1 MGRTGAALPLYGVPA
16 GSPSPVSAV
25 GKRLLDIVLGTV
37 LALIALPIVGF
48 LALALVIVTR
58 ANPFF
63 TQHRPGH
70 GGRSFRIVKLRTLP
84 PTTPHYGNKHDL
96 KFDEMPLPWLCR
108 TLRRTHLDELPQLFL
123 VPLGSM
129 SLVGPRPRQ
138 ADHVESMDS
147 EFDALRRQVRPG
159 CTGLWQISTAS
170 TELLR
175 DALPFDLFYLR
186 RASVRLDIWI
196 MLRTVAT
203 VLGLARPVGV
213 DDVPAWAHGRG
224 LVPASA
230 FVMSAKAAPVAIE
243 PAPSLVTVRP
253 IDSDSPFAAP
263 IHAPAP
269 VPAPSKPITA
279 PAAAIPVSAEPVFAE
294 V

>member
-1 MGRTGAALPLYGVPA
+1 MPLYGVGA
-16 GSPSPVSAV
+16 GSPSQTSAI
-25 GKRLLDIVLGTV
+25 GKRVLDVVVGTV
-37 LALIALPIVGF
+37 LALVALPIVAV
-48 LALALVIVTR
+48 LALALLVLTR
-58 ANPFF
+58 TNPFF
-63 TQHRPGH
+63 VQNRPGRD
-70 GGRSFRIVKLRTLP
+70 GRSFRIVKLRTLP
-84 PTTPHYGNKHDL
+84 PSTPHYASKAEL
-96 KFDEMPLPWLCR
+96 KIEQMPLPWLCA

-138 ADHVESMDS
+138 SDDVESMDS

-170 TELLR
+170 TALLR
-175 DALPFDLFYLR
+175 DASPFDLFYLR

-196 MLRTVAT
+196 LLRTVAT
-203 VLGLARPVGV
+203 VLGFTQPVSI
-213 DDVPAWAHGRG
+213 DDVPAWVRGRG
-224 LVPASA
+224 LLPAPAFMMSGKTVPAA
-230 FVMSAKAAPVAIE
+230 E
-243 PAPSLVTVRP
+243 PAASMVAVRP

-263 IHAPAP
+263 IHAPAS

-279 PAAAIPVSAEPVFAE
+279 PAAANPAPAEPVFAE